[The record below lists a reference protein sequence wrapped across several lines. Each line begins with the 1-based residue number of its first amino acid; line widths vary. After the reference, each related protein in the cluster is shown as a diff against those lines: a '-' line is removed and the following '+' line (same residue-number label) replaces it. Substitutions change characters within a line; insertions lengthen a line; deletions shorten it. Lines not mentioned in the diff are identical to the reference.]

1 MLFWL
6 IYVGIVSVIYT
17 TRWYYT
23 SCVYIVILSY
33 MLLSNKCV
41 DMKNLR
47 IYIITLV
54 LNIAYLKEK
63 ITMDTKT
70 KLFLSLAAGRAVCGF
85 SALTGILFLMWLTS
99 HIGKTGLSLFEILG
113 TASAVILAMLF
124 ASKKVLSW
132 SASVPYRIL
141 AINSTTF
148 VVDALVILLLAD
160 EYPYMVLVTGVVS
173 AMCDKGY
180 LQSRKVLINR
190 VYSGDELSLIG
201 NRLEVI
207 VVVAGLAGSALAIE
221 VPADTTIIA
230 IIMMIAVA
238 LLTIANYYQIKYL
251 LLLQDTDDAFHERVA
266 KQRAALR
273 EQYLNNGE

>member
-1 MLFWL
+1 
-6 IYVGIVSVIYT
+6 
-17 TRWYYT
+17 
-23 SCVYIVILSY
+23 
-33 MLLSNKCV
+33 
-41 DMKNLR
+41 
-47 IYIITLV
+47 
-54 LNIAYLKEK
+54 
-63 ITMDTKT
+63 MDTKT

-251 LLLQDTDDAFHERVA
+251 LLLQDTDGSFHERVA